1 MITNAFS
8 STRPL
13 GDYKEK
19 DIVIR
24 LPEGRTVRD
33 LKWLSIWSRQVHAN
47 LGHVFIPPNV
57 DVPSPLELPPLT
69 GLAHGVR
76 SGPISIIDAQ
86 TILVTDFWYDGEGPA
101 GYWWVTRGAR
111 QSPQGLRLKDEND
124 TPRPLRAYR
133 GEAFLIRLPDS
144 KTVYDF
150 DWFGVYCEEFQVDF
164 GHIHLPQNT
173 RVPPS
178 PRMLGVR
185 PEVGL

>member
-1 MITNAFS
+1 M
-8 STRPL
+8 
-13 GDYKEK
+13 
-19 DIVIR
+19 IR

-33 LKWLSIWSRQVHAN
+33 LKWISVWSHQVAAN
-47 LGHVFIPPNV
+47 LGHVFIPPGV

-69 GLAHGVR
+69 GFAHGVR
-76 SGPISIIDAQ
+76 SGPISVIDAQ

-101 GYWWVTRGAR
+101 GYWWVTRGAH

-124 TPRPLRAYR
+124 KPTPLRAYR
-133 GEAFLIRLPDS
+133 GEAFLIRLPDT

-164 GHIHLPQNT
+164 GHVRLPQNV

-178 PRMLGVR
+178 PKMLGMK
-185 PEVGL
+185 PEVFQHLSIVFIIVF